1 MSNLFILRNYA
12 QKVPS
17 TIPSSILFSSS
28 SKSLTIYD
36 SFPKSIFHF
45 LVLPRVQ
52 SGSSIDIDDLE
63 SLKTLF
69 ARDKEDAK
77 IILNALNEDAQGV
90 KREIEQEMQTRYGF
104 KWPIWIGFHG
114 APSMHHLHLH
124 VISSDLCSERLKN
137 KKHYNS
143 FHPKLGFFLHIDD
156 VLSWFDSEPSYYREM
171 VKLDQKA
178 YEKLLKED
186 LVCWKCEAPM
196 KNIPTLKAHLQEE
209 WNETSKREKRRAER
223 KRKQEEK
230 QLPETA
236 DDSTSE
242 FERAEKKVKLD
253 TEALST

>member
-69 ARDKEDAK
+69 ARDKEETK
-77 IILNALNEDAQGV
+77 TILNALNEDAQGV

-171 VKLDQKA
+171 VKLDQKS

-209 WNETSKREKRRAER
+209 WNEVSKREKRRAER

-242 FERAEKKVKLD
+242 FERTEKKVKLD
-253 TEALST
+253 S

>member
-77 IILNALNEDAQGV
+77 IILSALNEDAQGV

-186 LVCWKCEAPM
+186 LVCWKCETPM

-209 WNETSKREKRRAER
+209 WNEVSKREKRRVER

-236 DDSTSE
+236 DDSASE
-242 FERAEKKVKLD
+242 LERAEKKVKLD
-253 TEALST
+253 S

>member
-52 SGSSIDIDDLE
+52 SGSSIDIADLE

-69 ARDKEDAK
+69 ARDKEEAK

-104 KWPIWIGFHG
+104 KW
-114 APSMHHLHLH
+114 
-124 VISSDLCSERLKN
+124 
-137 KKHYNS
+137 
-143 FHPKLGFFLHIDD
+143 
-156 VLSWFDSEPSYYREM
+156 
-171 VKLDQKA
+171 
-178 YEKLLKED
+178 
-186 LVCWKCEAPM
+186 
-196 KNIPTLKAHLQEE
+196 
-209 WNETSKREKRRAER
+209 
-223 KRKQEEK
+223 
-230 QLPETA
+230 
-236 DDSTSE
+236 
-242 FERAEKKVKLD
+242 
-253 TEALST
+253 

>member
-52 SGSSIDIDDLE
+52 SGSSIDIADLE

-69 ARDKEDAK
+69 ARDKEEAK
-77 IILNALNEDAQGV
+77 IILNALNEDAKGV
-90 KREIEQEMQTRYGF
+90 KREIEQEMLTRYGF

-196 KNIPTLKAHLQEE
+196 KNMPTLKAHLQEE

-253 TEALST
+253 S

>member
-77 IILNALNEDAQGV
+77 IILSALNEDAQGV

-156 VLSWFDSEPSYYREM
+156 VLSWFDSEPSYYRE
-171 VKLDQKA
+171 V
-178 YEKLLKED
+178 
-186 LVCWKCEAPM
+186 
-196 KNIPTLKAHLQEE
+196 
-209 WNETSKREKRRAER
+209 R
-223 KRKQEEK
+223 
-230 QLPETA
+230 
-236 DDSTSE
+236 
-242 FERAEKKVKLD
+242 
-253 TEALST
+253 